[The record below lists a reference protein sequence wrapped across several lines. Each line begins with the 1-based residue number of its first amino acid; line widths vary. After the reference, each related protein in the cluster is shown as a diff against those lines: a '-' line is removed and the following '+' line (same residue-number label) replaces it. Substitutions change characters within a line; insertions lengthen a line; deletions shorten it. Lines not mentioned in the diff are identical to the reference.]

1 MANLLQSSQT
11 SATQAPAYYTD
22 YLSNLAT
29 QGSNAAGV
37 GAGATALTPAKYI
50 DKNELQTGAFE
61 DVATAGQGYTDTLA
75 SAGTT
80 LGSAVSGTSP
90 LSAASSYLTA
100 AGTSPATAAAGYMS
114 PYTTG
119 VVNQIGNL
127 GQRNIMQNLAPQAT
141 SGAVGAGQ
149 FGSKR
154 GAEVLGQTIQNA
166 NRDILGQQTSAMDK
180 AYQTALDTAIKQNQI
195 NAQMGSTAANAA
207 SQGQANLTQAGQAQ
221 GQLASTDQALALADI
236 NARATL
242 GEQQRTIAQNK
253 ELFPLSNL
261 STLSTI
267 LRGYNVP
274 TSTRTTAEMSPLSAL
289 AGVGTGAL
297 GMFTPGVGGTTP
309 FQNLKT
315 AFGVG
320 GSGTGSDLGGGL
332 YIKPDGSIVGGT
344 PNSDSGLSNDDLYA
358 QTLGYR
364 NAQDMYLSSSANAS
378 AIDDASIYGS
388 VDNTDN

>member
-11 SATQAPAYYTD
+11 SQTQAPAYYTD

-37 GAGATALTPAKYI
+37 GAGTAALTPAKYI
-50 DKNELQTGAFE
+50 DKNELQKGAFE

-75 SAGTT
+75 DAGTT
-80 LGSAVSGTSP
+80 LGSAVSADSP

-100 AGTSPATAAAGYMS
+100 AGTNPATAATGYMS

-274 TSTRTTAEMSPLSAL
+274 TSTKTTAEMSPLSAL

-320 GSGTGSDLGGGL
+320 SGTGSDLGGGL

-358 QTLGYR
+358 QSLGY
-364 NAQDMYLSSSANAS
+364 ANAS
-378 AIDDASIYGS
+378 DMYNSSSSNSTYSGGGLDEP
-388 VDNTDN
+388 VQP

>member
-11 SATQAPAYYTD
+11 AQTQAPAYYTD
-22 YLSNLAT
+22 YLSNLASSGT
-29 QGSNAAGV
+29 QAATG
-37 GAGATALTPAKYI
+37 AKYA
-50 DKNELQTGAFE
+50 DANALQTGAFG
-61 DVATAGQGYTDTLA
+61 DVTSAASAYEPTLT

-80 LGSAVSGTSP
+80 LGSAVEATSP
-90 LSAASSYLTA
+90 LSAATGYLTA
-100 AGTSPATAAAGYMS
+100 AGTDPSKAATGYMS

-119 VVNQIGNL
+119 VINQIGNI

-180 AYQTALDTAIKQNQI
+180 AYQNAIDAAIKQNQI
-195 NAQMGSTAANAA
+195 QSQLATTAANAA

-274 TSTRTTAEMSPLSAL
+274 TSTKTTAEMSPLSAL

-297 GMFTPGVGGTTP
+297 GMFTPGPGGTTP
-309 FQNLKT
+309 IQNLKSF
-315 AFGVG
+315 FGAG
-320 GSGTGSDLGGGL
+320 AGTGSDLGGGL

-358 QTLGYR
+358 RSLGY
-364 NAQDMYLSSSANAS
+364 ANAS
-378 AIDDASIYGS
+378 DMYNASS
-388 VDNTDN
+388 VNSTYSGGGEDEPVQP

>member
-11 SATQAPAYYTD
+11 QATQAPSYYTD
-22 YLSNLAT
+22 YLSNIAT
-29 QGSNAAGV
+29 KGAAQ
-37 GAGATALTPAKYI
+37 I
-50 DKNELQTGAFE
+50 DPTTGAQYIGAQPLQETAFSNVE
-61 DVATAGQGYTDTLA
+61 DKSGAYADTLGA
-75 SAGTT
+75 AGTT
-80 LGSAVSGTSP
+80 LGSAVSAASP
-90 LSAASSYLTA
+90 LSAATGYLTA
-100 AGTSPATAAAGYMS
+100 AGTDPSKAAAGYMS

-141 SGAVGAGQ
+141 AGGVGSGQ

-154 GAEVLGQTIQNA
+154 GSEVLAQTIQNA

-180 AYQTALDTAIKQNQI
+180 AYQNAMDAAIKQNQLQ
-195 NAQMGSTAANAA
+195 AQMGSTAGTLA
-207 SQGQANLTQAGQAQ
+207 SQGQQNLTQAGQAQ
-221 GQLASTDQALALADI
+221 GQLASTNQALSLADI

-289 AGVGTGAL
+289 AGIGTGAL
-297 GMFTPGVGGTTP
+297 GMFTPGPGGTTP
-309 FQNLKT
+309 IENIKKT
-315 AFGVG
+315 FAGM
-320 GSGTGSDLGGGL
+320 GSGTTDLGSGL
-332 YIKPDGSIVGGT
+332 TINADGSISGGSA
-344 PNSDSGLSNDDLYA
+344 NVDSGFSNNDLWA
-358 QTLGYR
+358 QTVGYTDY
-364 NAQDMYLSSSANAS
+364 QDYLDSMSNYSYL
-378 AIDDASIYGS
+378 DEDM
-388 VDNTDN
+388 

>member
-11 SATQAPAYYTD
+11 AQTQAPAYYTD
-22 YLSNLAT
+22 YLSNLASSGT
-29 QGSNAAGV
+29 QAATGAKFADANA
-37 GAGATALTPAKYI
+37 
-50 DKNELQTGAFE
+50 LQTGAFG
-61 DVATAGQGYTDTLA
+61 DVTSAASAYEPTLT

-80 LGSAVSGTSP
+80 LGSAVSAGSP
-90 LSAASSYLTA
+90 LSSATPYLTA
-100 AGTSPATAAAGYMS
+100 AGTDPSRAATGYMS

-141 SGAVGAGQ
+141 AGGVGSGQ

-154 GAEVLGQTIQNA
+154 GSEVLGQTIQNA
-166 NRDILGQQTSAMDK
+166 NRDILANQTSAMDK
-180 AYQTALDTAIKQNQI
+180 AYQSAIDAAIKQNQI
-195 NAQMGSTAANAA
+195 QSQLATTAANAA
-207 SQGQANLTQAGQAQ
+207 SQGQTNLTQAGQAQ
-221 GQLASTDQALALADI
+221 GQLASTNQALNLADI

-274 TSTRTTAEMSPLSAL
+274 TATKTTAEMSPLSAL
-289 AGVGTGAL
+289 AGIGTGAL

-309 FQNLKT
+309 WQNVKN
-315 AFGVG
+315 AF
-320 GSGTGSDLGGGL
+320 SGTGSGTTDLGSGL
-332 YIKPDGSIVGGT
+332 TINADGSISGGT
-344 PNSDSGLSNDDLYA
+344 LTTADSGLSNDDLYA
-358 QTLGYR
+358 QSLGY
-364 NAQDMYLSSSANAS
+364 ANAS
-378 AIDDASIYGS
+378 DMYNASS
-388 VDNTDN
+388 VNSTYSGGGEDEPVQP

>member
-11 SATQAPAYYTD
+11 QATLAPSYYTD

-29 QGSNAAGV
+29 QGANVAGV
-37 GAGATALTPAKYI
+37 GPNAKALEPAKYI
-50 DKNELQTGAFE
+50 DKNELQKGAFE
-61 DVATAGQGYTDTLA
+61 DVATAGQDYTDTLE

-80 LGSAVSGTSP
+80 LGNAVSAGSP
-90 LSAASSYLTA
+90 LSSAQTYLTA
-100 AGTSPATAAAGYMS
+100 AGKDPSSQVTNYIN

-119 VVNQIGNL
+119 VLNQIGNL

-141 SGAVGAGQ
+141 AGAVGAGQ

-166 NRDILGQQTSAMDK
+166 NRDILGQQTASAEK
-180 AYQTALDTAIKQNQI
+180 AYQSAIDAAIKQNQI
-195 NAQMGSTAANAA
+195 QSQLAQTAANAA
-207 SQGQANLTQAGQAQ
+207 SQGQQNLTQAGQAQ
-221 GQLASTDQALALADI
+221 GQLASTNQALALADI

-242 GEQQRTIAQNK
+242 GEQERTIAQNK

-289 AGVGTGAL
+289 AGITTGAA
-297 GMFTPGVGGTTP
+297 GMFTPGPGGTTP
-309 FQNLKT
+309 WQNLKSALGSST
-315 AFGVG
+315 PTG
-320 GSGTGSDLGGGL
+320 GIDLGGGL
-332 YIKPDGSIVGGT
+332 MLDNGSIYGGSV
-344 PNSDSGLSNDDLYA
+344 NKDSGLSNDDLFA
-358 QTLGYR
+358 QSMGY
-364 NAQDMYLSSSANAS
+364 NNYQDYVDSMSAYTNLE
-378 AIDDASIYGS
+378 D
-388 VDNTDN
+388 

>member
-11 SATQAPAYYTD
+11 AATQAPAYYTD

-29 QGSNAAGV
+29 QGSNVAGV
-37 GAGATALTPAKYI
+37 GAGAAPLAAAKFADA
-50 DKNELQTGAFE
+50 DKLQTGAFT
-61 DVATAGQGYTDTLA
+61 DVETAGSGYEDTLGDA
-75 SAGTT
+75 STT
-80 LGSAVSGTSP
+80 LGSAVSAGSP
-90 LSAASSYLTA
+90 LSSAQTYLTS
-100 AGTSPATAAAGYMS
+100 AGTNPATAAAGYMN
-114 PYTTG
+114 PFTTS
-119 VVNQIGNL
+119 VANQIGNF

-141 SGAVGAGQ
+141 AGAVGSGQ

-154 GAEVLGQTIQNA
+154 GSEVLSQTMANA
-166 NRDILGQQTSAMDK
+166 SRDILGEQSKALQTG
-180 AYQTALDTAIKQNQI
+180 YQSALDAAIKQNQI
-195 NAQMGSTAANAA
+195 QQQLASVAAQAA
-207 SQGQANLTQAGQAQ
+207 SSGQQNLTQAGQAQ
-221 GQLASTDQALALADI
+221 TQLASADQALALADI

-242 GEQQRTIAQNK
+242 GEQKRTIAQNK

-274 TSTRTTAEMSPLSAL
+274 TSTKTTAEMSPLSAL

-309 FQNLKT
+309 FQNLKN
-315 AFGVG
+315 AFTGMGSGTTDLGSGLTINADGSISG
-320 GSGTGSDLGGGL
+320 GSGN
-332 YIKPDGSIVGGT
+332 V
-344 PNSDSGLSNDDLYA
+344 DSGLSNDDLYA
-358 QTLGYR
+358 QTLGYA

-388 VDNTDN
+388 VDDTDN

>member
-11 SATQAPAYYTD
+11 AATQAPAYYTD
-22 YLSNLAT
+22 YLSNLASSGT
-29 QGSNAAGV
+29 QAATGAKFSDANA
-37 GAGATALTPAKYI
+37 
-50 DKNELQTGAFE
+50 LQTGAFG
-61 DVATAGQGYTDTLA
+61 DVTSAASAYEPTLT

-80 LGSAVSGTSP
+80 LGSAVDATSP
-90 LSAASSYLTA
+90 LSAATGYLTA
-100 AGTSPATAAAGYMS
+100 AGTDPSKAATGYMS

-119 VVNQIGNL
+119 VVNQIGNI

-141 SGAVGAGQ
+141 AGAVGAGQ

-166 NRDILGQQTSAMDK
+166 NRDILANQTSAMDK

-207 SQGQANLTQAGQAQ
+207 SQGQTNLTQAGQAQ

-274 TSTRTTAEMSPLSAL
+274 TSTKTTAEMSPLSAL

-315 AFGVG
+315 AFGAG
-320 GSGTGSDLGGGL
+320 GAGTGTDLGGGL

-358 QTLGYR
+358 QSLGY
-364 NAQDMYLSSSANAS
+364 ANAS
-378 AIDDASIYGS
+378 DMYNSSSSNSTYSGGGLDEP
-388 VDNTDN
+388 VQP

>member
-11 SATQAPAYYTD
+11 SQTQAPAYYTD

-37 GAGATALTPAKYI
+37 GAGTTALTPAKYI
-50 DKNELQTGAFE
+50 DKNALQTGAFE

-75 SAGTT
+75 DAGTT

-90 LSAASSYLTA
+90 LDAASSYLTA
-100 AGTSPATAAAGYMS
+100 AGKDPSQQVANYIN
-114 PYTTG
+114 PYTTS
-119 VVNQIGNL
+119 VLNQIGNL

-166 NRDILGQQTSAMDK
+166 NRDILSAQTASAEK
-180 AYQTALDTAIKQNQI
+180 AYQNALDTAIKQNQI

-274 TSTRTTAEMSPLSAL
+274 TSTKTTAEMSPLSAL

-320 GSGTGSDLGGGL
+320 SGTGSDLGGGL

-358 QTLGYR
+358 QSLGY
-364 NAQDMYLSSSANAS
+364 ANAS
-378 AIDDASIYGS
+378 DMYNSSSSNSTYSGGGLDEP
-388 VDNTDN
+388 VQP

>member
-11 SATQAPAYYTD
+11 SQTQAPAYYTD

-37 GAGATALTPAKYI
+37 GANTAALTPAKYI
-50 DKNELQTGAFE
+50 DKNELQKGAFT
-61 DVATAGQGYTDTLA
+61 DVATAGQDYTDTLE

-90 LSAASSYLTA
+90 LDAASSYLTA

-166 NRDILGQQTSAMDK
+166 NRDILANQTSAMDK

-207 SQGQANLTQAGQAQ
+207 SQGQTNLTQAGQAQ
-221 GQLASTDQALALADI
+221 GQLASTNQALSLADI

-242 GEQQRTIAQNK
+242 GEQERTIAQNK

-274 TSTRTTAEMSPLSAL
+274 TSTKTTAEMSPLSAL
-289 AGVGTGAL
+289 AGIGTGAL

-309 FQNLKT
+309 WQNIKNT
-315 AFGVG
+315 FAGT
-320 GSGTGSDLGGGL
+320 GSGTTDLGSGL
-332 YIKPDGSIVGGT
+332 TVNADGSISGGSANT
-344 PNSDSGLSNDDLYA
+344 DSGLSNDDLYA
-358 QTLGYR
+358 QSLGYA
-364 NAQDMYLSSSANAS
+364 NATDMYNSSSANSTYSGGGA
-378 AIDDASIYGS
+378 DEP
-388 VDNTDN
+388 VQP